1 MKLAP
6 PTASI
11 MLYMGMVQTVE
22 PNFPRKIVLLTTV
35 SLLLIVQLTCA
46 DPLTHSLTVADSVR
60 AVLKEGT
67 NMAIDLSPDKKL
79 IAADIQGTI
88 WSIPIDGGKATALT
102 DAMGDCRQ
110 PQWSPDGKKIAF
122 FSFRDGYYHIW
133 SVNRDGSGLQQ
144 LTSGVFDEREPDWSP
159 DGKSIIF
166 SSDRSGNYDLWKMEL
181 ASGTLTQL
189 TTDSG
194 NDYFPSYSADGK
206 NIAFVSERVS
216 GPGIYVLTDD
226 GEQKLVSKNKGKL
239 AGPTWGLDGRTIYF
253 SSFTGSASTLEQ
265 SDMKGGES
273 ITVSEKEED
282 VFPFRISWS
291 SANEYV
297 YTADGK
303 IKQKKTGART
313 SKSIPFTAEV
323 VVVKPNYKR
332 KNYSFDNGQPRPVK
346 GIKGLNVSPD
356 GNSFVFSAMGEIWIL
371 KKGDPKPKAITNN
384 RYMDSDPVWSPD
396 GNRIAFLSDRTGPT
410 ALWVHD
416 LKTSKQELLIQEEY
430 DLNYPSWSPDGSKI
444 AFYQA
449 DPRNAWGRGTLMV
462 LDLKSGKTEK
472 IHESLFV
479 PSMPSWSSDGETIAL
494 SSLEVSSSRF
504 REGINK
510 ILLVSL
516 RKQPDR
522 YVSPV
527 KDRSLA
533 IRAKNGPVWS
543 PDGKKIAYVQDGL
556 LWTIDVDATGN
567 PAGSPLRITNE
578 LAETPSW
585 TGNSKSITYLATDTI
600 KQITLSDGAVEII
613 PIDFSWSYNEPNE
626 TVVIHAGRVF
636 DGRSNKYLTNVDLVI
651 TGNRIKEITPHQSNR
666 SGKIIDAAN
675 KAIIPGLF
683 EMHTHQHAMSGE
695 KLGRLWLSFGIT
707 SLRET
712 GADPYDA
719 LERKEA
725 WDAGTLTG
733 PREFFT
739 GALTDGTRIY
749 YGLANSIRSTA
760 HLDLEL
766 ERAGRLG
773 YDMIKTYVRMPD
785 ILQEKITTYAH
796 KLGVPVSS
804 HEIYPATHY
813 GVDAVEHIGGT
824 SRRGYSPKITLMN
837 HTYQDVIE
845 IVARS
850 QMNIT
855 PTASLQGGFHSVSL
869 KSPAFY
875 DNKKLNVFYSAA
887 FVKEVRE
894 SAPLIE
900 KLYPGYLTNFK
911 VIPVT
916 VKRLLAAGARVT
928 PGTDS
933 PFVPYAMSLH
943 TELQCW
949 VDGGVTPFEAL
960 RSATLWSAEA
970 VGVSKDLGTLEPGK
984 LADLVIVDG
993 DPLTNIRDAWNVDA
1007 VMKNGI
1013 LYDIDT
1019 LLKKP

>member
-1 MKLAP
+1 MKLAT
-6 PTASI
+6 PTAST
-11 MLYMGMVQTVE
+11 MLYMSMVPTTE
-22 PNFPRKIVLLTTV
+22 LNFLKKVIFSMTV
-35 SLLLIVQLTCA
+35 SLLLLVQLISA
-46 DPLTHSLTVADSVR
+46 KPVASSLTVADSVK

-110 PQWSPDGKKIAF
+110 PRWSPDGSRIAF

-133 SVNRDGSGLQQ
+133 SVNRDGSGLRQ

-159 DGKSIIF
+159 DGQSIIF
-166 SSDRSGNYDLWKMEL
+166 SSDRSGNYDVWKMEL
-181 ASGTLTQL
+181 ASGTLAQL
-189 TTDSG
+189 TSDSG

-206 NIAFVSERVS
+206 KIAFVSDRVS
-216 GPGIYVLTDD
+216 GPGIYILTDD
-226 GEQKLVSKNKGKL
+226 GERRLVSREKEKL
-239 AGPTWGLDGRTIYF
+239 TGPTWGLDGRTIYF
-253 SSFTGSASTLEQ
+253 SSFTGAASTLER
-265 SDMKGGES
+265 SDLSGECT
-273 ITVSEKEED
+273 IVSEKEED
-282 VFPFRISWS
+282 VFPFRISWF
-291 SANEYV
+291 SANEYL

-303 IKQKKTGART
+303 IKRKKVGART
-313 SKSIPFTAEV
+313 SKPIPFTAEV
-323 VVVKPNYKR
+323 VVVKADYKR
-332 KNYSFDNGQPRPVK
+332 KDYSFDNSQPRPVK
-346 GIKGLNVSPD
+346 GIKGLSVSPD

-371 KKGDPKPKAITNN
+371 KKGDPKPKAITTN
-384 RYMDSDPVWSPD
+384 RQMDSDPVWSPD
-396 GNRIAFLSDRTGPT
+396 GNRIAFLSDRTGPMT
-410 ALWVHD
+410 LWAHD
-416 LKTSKQELLIQEEY
+416 LKTSKQELLIQSEY

-449 DPRNAWGRGTLMV
+449 DPRNAWGRGILMT
-462 LDLKSGKTEK
+462 LDLTSRKTEK

-479 PSMPSWSSDGETIAL
+479 PSMPSWSSDGEIIAL
-494 SSLEVSSSRF
+494 SSLEVNSSRF
-504 REGINK
+504 REGLNK

-516 RKQPDR
+516 KKQPDR

-527 KDRSLA
+527 RDRSLA
-533 IRAKNGPVWS
+533 IRAKNGPAWS

-556 LWTIDVDATGN
+556 LWTVDVDATGN
-567 PAGSPLRITNE
+567 PVGPPLRLTNE

-585 TGNSKSITYLATDTI
+585 TGDSKRITYLATDTI
-600 KQITLSDGAVEII
+600 KQVTLSDGTVDVI
-613 PIDFSWSYNEPNE
+613 PIDFKWTYSEPHE
-626 TVVIHAGRVF
+626 TVVIHAGKVF
-636 DGRSNKYLTNVDLVI
+636 DGRTNKYLTNVDVVI

-666 SGKIIDAAN
+666 SGKIIDATD
-675 KAIIPGLF
+675 KTIIPGLF

-725 WDAGTLTG
+725 WDTGTLTG

-749 YGLANSIRSTA
+749 YGLANSIQSTA

-785 ILQEKITTYAH
+785 ILQEKITVYAH

-804 HEIYPATHY
+804 HEIYPSTHY

-845 IVARS
+845 IVVRS

-855 PTASLQGGFHSVSL
+855 PTASLQGGFHSVAL
-869 KSPAFY
+869 KSPEFY
-875 DNKKLNVFYSAA
+875 DNTKLNVFYSPA
-887 FVKEVRE
+887 FIKETKE

-900 KLYPGYLTNFK
+900 KLYPGYLTNFRT
-911 VIPVT
+911 IPAT

-933 PFVPYAMSLH
+933 PFVPYAISLH

-970 VGVSKDLGTLEPGK
+970 VGVGKDLGTLEPGK
-984 LADLVIVDG
+984 LADLVIVKG